1 MFLHYRTQGFILDKI
16 NRGETDRIFT
26 IYTKD
31 FGKLNLL
38 AKAERKI
45 KSKLRAGLE
54 DFYLSEIEF
63 IQGKTQKTLTDTI
76 LIKNFKNLRGDLEKL
91 RVAYQISD
99 LVNNLIKGEET
110 DPKIWQLLD
119 ETFDIEV
126 FNLYDILGKSE
137 KKIKRL
143 KGRIIGRNGE
153 MRKAIE
159 KFAESYVSVYGKTV
173 SIISDYDNLQ
183 IARKAVNMLL
193 SGMPHHSV
201 LKFLENKYN
210 EKKKEEFR
218 KMYKPQF

>member
-1 MFLHYRTQGFILDKI
+1 MKIGKNRIAVIIGKNGETKKEIEESLGVQIILDSESGDCQVKPVIGHPKYSPLNIFTAQKIINAI
-16 NRGETDRIFT
+16 NRGF
-26 IYTKD
+26 
-31 FGKLNLL
+31 NPV
-38 AKAERKI
+38 
-45 KSKLRAGLE
+45 
-54 DFYLSEIEF
+54 
-63 IQGKTQKTLTDTI
+63 KTMK
-76 LIKNFKNLRGDLEKL
+76 
-91 RVAYQISD
+91 
-99 LVNNLIKGEET
+99 
-110 DPKIWQLLD
+110 LLD

-126 FNLYDILGKSE
+126 FHLYDLLGKSE

-159 KFAESYVSVYGKTV
+159 RYAESHVSVYGKTV

-210 EKKKEEFR
+210 DKKKEEFR
-218 KMYKPQF
+218 KLYKPQF